1 MVTVCMLV
9 CKGCQWLGPNSGIPG
24 ALAVGNA
31 SYGGHGQEEAVGAR
45 CPRPGT
51 EKTSAGGPAGL
62 RSSGAGQVR
71 AVRK

>member
-1 MVTVCMLV
+1 MGVPVV
-9 CKGCQWLGPNSGIPG
+9 GG
-24 ALAVGNA
+24 AAGR
-31 SYGGHGQEEAVGAR
+31 GGWRALPAR
-45 CPRPGT
+45 AGT